1 MEYDLEL
8 VIKNCPTNLQFY
20 SDSEY
25 KDLKEI
31 DRSGTGE
38 ENNPKIAKI
47 DAIRH
52 IDKNSHGEFDE
63 TVYWKWEFETTPGVE
78 ISDADLIDSEDMGK
92 IVTASISVTGFEI
105 MDLEDKIEGVAEV
118 DGKYYDTLQE
128 AINAVPTDNIE
139 KRVRLFKDTTENIKI
154 PNNKNIVLNLQ
165 NHTITNSAEDAVI
178 TNSGTVKIINGTI
191 NMISKNTAAVNNNS
205 TGRFTMSGGKII
217 VTAGGKQA
225 IYNDKGFVEITGSAY
240 LKSEGVSGSN
250 QRATIQNQASGTLL
264 ITGGTIIST
273 NFAAIK
279 NDGSMT
285 IGVED
290 GKSNHNVITIQG
302 GTYGVTSSTDY
313 GFYGGTLKGK
323 SNGTNNLSKITSK
336 EENFDVVNSQEVIDG
351 VTYRTVYLAK
361 AVTVTFDPNGGST
374 SESSRNL
381 ESESQIGVLP
391 TATRQK
397 YVFDGWFTEIDGGEK
412 IDENTVVVDNVTY
425 YAHWTKA
432 EVAEVNGVQYDTL
445 QDAVNAVPKDNTATT
460 ISIMSNTNEAITVS
474 KNQNIIFDLQDY
486 KMINN
491 GNKPVITNNGT
502 VTISNGTVESDV
514 EFATIDNNAG
524 AKLILNGGRIVS
536 TGTRSAIYNVGG
548 TVEISGNTYLISTAS
563 GSPNGTQLER
573 GTINNIKNGIV
584 KITSGTIIGVNQQ
597 AISNEATLIIGTN
610 DGSVST
616 ESPTIIGKTYGIRNV
631 STFKLY
637 DGIIKG
643 EQGAVDG
650 AITETE
656 ENYELKNSEEV
667 IDDVN
672 YKTGYLGLK

>member
-1 MEYDLEL
+1 
-8 VIKNCPTNLQFY
+8 
-20 SDSEY
+20 
-25 KDLKEI
+25 
-31 DRSGTGE
+31 
-38 ENNPKIAKI
+38 
-47 DAIRH
+47 
-52 IDKNSHGEFDE
+52 
-63 TVYWKWEFETTPGVE
+63 
-78 ISDADLIDSEDMGK
+78 MGK

-128 AINAVPTDNIE
+128 AINAVPADNIE
-139 KRVRLFKDTTENIKI
+139 KRVRLFKDTTENITI

-165 NHTITNSAEDAVI
+165 NHTITNRAEDAVI

-290 GKSNHNVITIQG
+290 GKSNHNAITIQG
-302 GTYGVTSSTDY
+302 ATYGVTSGTEY
-313 GFYGGTLKGK
+313 GFYGGILKGK
-323 SNGTNNLSKITSK
+323 TNGANNLSKITSK
-336 EENFDVVNSQEVIDG
+336 EENFDVVSSQEVIDG

-374 SESSRNL
+374 SESSRNI
-381 ESESQIGVLP
+381 ESESKIGVLP

-397 YVFDGWFTEIDGGEK
+397 YIFDGWFTEIDGGEK
-412 IDENTVVVDNVTY
+412 INENTVVLDNVTY
-425 YAHWTKA
+425 YAHWIKA
-432 EVAEVNGVQYDTL
+432 EVAEVNGVQYDTV
-445 QDAVNAVPKDNTATT
+445 QEAVDAVTKDNTPTT
-460 ISIMSNTNEAITVS
+460 ISIMTNTNEAITVS
-474 KNQNIIFDLQDY
+474 KNQNIIFDLQNY
-486 KMINN
+486 KMVNN

-502 VTISNGTVESDV
+502 VTISSGTVESDV
-514 EFATIDNNAG
+514 EYATIDSNAG

-536 TGTRSAIYNVGG
+536 NGTRSAIYNAGG
-548 TVEISGNTYLISTAS
+548 TVEISGDTYLISTAS
-563 GSPNGTQLER
+563 GKPNGIQLER

-584 KITSGTIIGVNQQ
+584 KITGGTIIGVNQQ
-597 AISNEATLIIGTN
+597 AISNEATLIIGTQ
-610 DGSVST
+610 DGNVST

-631 STFKLY
+631 STFEFY

-643 EQGAVDG
+643 VTDAIDG
-650 AITETE
+650 AISVTE

-667 IDDVN
+667 IDEVN